1 MTITPSSL
9 RARRAASLLGG
20 ALSVLLASGASA
32 QTVAP
37 QPQGVLNLTAT
48 ATVDVPRD
56 WMTLVLSVSKEGAD
70 ANAVQNQLKVAVD
83 TALVEARKQAKP
95 GQLEVQTGSF
105 SIYPRY
111 SNKGVI
117 NGWQG
122 STEVQIQGRDMASIG
137 QLTGKIATMTIANV
151 NYSVSR
157 ETREKMEAE
166 VTALAITRFKNQ
178 AQLQAKAFGYG
189 GYSLREVSVAYDA
202 PEGGHP
208 VMMAEMRMAKADA
221 APAMPVEAGKGSIS
235 ATVSG
240 SVQLK

>member
-111 SNKGVI
+111 NNKGVI

>member
-1 MTITPSSL
+1 M
-9 RARRAASLLGG
+9 
-20 ALSVLLASGASA
+20 SVLLASGASA
-32 QTVAP
+32 QAVAP
-37 QPQGVLNLTAT
+37 QPQGVLNLSAT
-48 ATVDVPRD
+48 ATVDVPKD
-56 WMTLVLSVSKEGAD
+56 WMTLVLSVAKEGSD

-83 TALVEARKQAKP
+83 SALVEARKQMKP
-95 GQLEVQTGSF
+95 GQLEVQTGAF
-105 SIYPRY
+105 SIFPRY
-111 SNKGVI
+111 NNKGVI

-122 STEVQIQGRDMASIG
+122 STEVQIQGRDMATIG

-166 VTALAITRFKNQ
+166 VTAMAIARFKAQ
-178 AQLQAKAFGYG
+178 AELQAKAFGYA
-189 GYSLREVSVAYDA
+189 GYSLREVSVAYEA

-208 VMMAEMRMAKADA
+208 MPMRAMKMAMADA
-221 APAMPVEAGKGSIS
+221 APEMPVEAGKGSIS

>member
-1 MTITPSSL
+1 M
-9 RARRAASLLGG
+9 
-20 ALSVLLASGASA
+20 SVLLASGVSA
-32 QTVAP
+32 QTQPP

-48 ATVDVPRD
+48 ATVDVPKD

-70 ANAVQNQLKVAVD
+70 ANAVQNQLKLAVD
-83 TALVEARKQAKP
+83 SALTEARKQTKP

-111 SNKGVI
+111 NTKGVI

-122 STEVQIQGRDMASIG
+122 STEVQIQGRDMATIG
-137 QLTGKIATMTIANV
+137 QLTGKINTMTIANV

-166 VTALAITRFKNQ
+166 VTALAIARFKAQ
-178 AQLQAKAFGYG
+178 AQLQAQAFGYG
-189 GYSLREVSVAYDA
+189 GFSLREVSVAYEA
-202 PEGGHP
+202 PENGHP
-208 VMMAEMRMAKADA
+208 MPMAAMKMAMADA

>member
-1 MTITPSSL
+1 MTYTSSPL
-9 RARRAASLLGG
+9 RNRRAASVLVG
-20 ALSVLLASGASA
+20 AFSALLASAASA
-32 QTVAP
+32 QAVAP
-37 QPQGVLNLTAT
+37 QPQGVLNLVAT
-48 ATVDVPRD
+48 ATLDVPKD

-70 ANAVQNQLKVAVD
+70 ANAVQNQLKLAVD
-83 TALVEARKQAKP
+83 AALGEARKQARP
-95 GQLEVQTGSF
+95 GQLEVQTGAF

-111 SNKGVI
+111 NTKGVI

-122 STEVQIQGRDMASIG
+122 STEVQIQGRDMTTIG
-137 QLTGKIATMTIANV
+137 QLTGRITSMTIASV

-166 VTALAITRFKNQ
+166 VTAMAIARFKNQ
-178 AQLQAKAFGYG
+178 AQLQAQAFGYG

-202 PEGGHP
+202 PDGGHP
-208 VMMAEMRMAKADA
+208 VMMADMRMAKAEA

>member
-1 MTITPSSL
+1 MTTSSSSL
-9 RARRAASLLGG
+9 RTRRAASLLGG

-32 QTVAP
+32 QAVAP
-37 QPQGVLNLTAT
+37 QPQGVLNLSAT
-48 ATVDVPRD
+48 ATVDVPKD

-70 ANAVQNQLKVAVD
+70 ANAVQNQLKLAVD
-83 TALVEARKQAKP
+83 SALQEARKQAKP
-95 GQLEVQTGSF
+95 GQVEVQTGAF
-105 SIYPRY
+105 SIFPRY
-111 SNKGVI
+111 NNKGVI

-122 STEVQIQGRDMASIG
+122 STEVQIQGRDMATIG

-166 VTALAITRFKNQ
+166 VTALAIARFKAQ
-178 AQLQAKAFGYG
+178 ADWQAKAFGYG
-189 GYSLREVSVAYDA
+189 GYSLREVAVAYEQA
-202 PEGGHP
+202 EGAHP
-208 VMMAEMRMAKADA
+208 MPMAAMKMAMADA

-235 ATVSG
+235 ATVTG

>member
-20 ALSVLLASGASA
+20 ALSVLLASGAGA

-111 SNKGVI
+111 NNKGVI